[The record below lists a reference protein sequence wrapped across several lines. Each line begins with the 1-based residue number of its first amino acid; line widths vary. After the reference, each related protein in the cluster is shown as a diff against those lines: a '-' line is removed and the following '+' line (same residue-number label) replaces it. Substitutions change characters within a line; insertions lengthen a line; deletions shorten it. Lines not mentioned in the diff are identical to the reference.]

1 MTCNCGCDNCNCSNE
16 ITLDAGYEAGMMVIN
31 NGGGSDVDITIDDNL
46 SLESENPVQNK
57 IIAAALQLKADKT
70 ELTGLITQDDLDAKG
85 YLTRHQDLTGYAKTV
100 DVDTQLD
107 AIRKQIAAKGD
118 ITVDDDGLGNVTL
131 SKTQM
136 DIDVT
141 DDGLGNV
148 SIIL

>member
-31 NGGGSDVDITIDDNL
+31 NGGGSGVDITIDDSLN
-46 SLESENPVQNK
+46 LESTNPVQNRVV
-57 IIAAALQLKADKT
+57 AAALNLKADKT
-70 ELTGLITQDDLDAKG
+70 ELTGLITQDDL
-85 YLTRHQDLTGYAKTV
+85 TVYAKTA
-100 DVDTQLD
+100 DVDSQLD
-107 AIRKQIAAKGD
+107 VLRKQIEAKGD
-118 ITVDDDGLGNVTL
+118 LTVNDDGNGNVTL

-141 DDGLGNV
+141 DDGNGNI

>member
-31 NGGGSDVDITIDDNL
+31 NGGGSGVDITIDDSLN
-46 SLESENPVQNK
+46 LESENPVQNK
-57 IIAAALQLKADKT
+57 IITAALQLKADKT
-70 ELTGLITQDDLDAKG
+70 ELTGLISQDDLSP
-85 YLTRHQDLTGYAKTV
+85 YAKTA

-107 AIRKQIAAKGD
+107 VLRKQIEAKGD
-118 ITVDDDGLGNVTL
+118 LTVNDDGNGNITL
-131 SKTQM
+131 SKAQM

-141 DDGLGNV
+141 DDGNGNI

>member
-1 MTCNCGCDNCNCSNE
+1 MTCTCDNCTCSNE
-16 ITLDAGYEAGMMVIN
+16 ITLEAGYEAGMMVIN
-31 NGGGSDVDITIDDNL
+31 NGGGSGVDITIDDVL

-70 ELTGLITQDDLDAKG
+70 ELTGLISQDDLSP
-85 YLTRHQDLTGYAKTV
+85 YAKTA
-100 DVDTQLD
+100 DVDSQLD
-107 AIRKQIAAKGD
+107 VLRKQIEAKGD
-118 ITVDDDGLGNVTL
+118 LTVDDDGNGNVTL

>member
-1 MTCNCGCDNCNCSNE
+1 MTCTCDNCTCNE

-31 NGGGSDVDITIDDNL
+31 NGGGSGVDITIDDVLDLN
-46 SLESENPVQNK
+46 SENPVQNK

-70 ELTGLITQDDLDAKG
+70 ELTGLITQDDLSP
-85 YLTRHQDLTGYAKTV
+85 YAKTA
-100 DVDTQLD
+100 DVDSQLD
-107 AIRKQIAAKGD
+107 ILRKQIEAKGD
-118 ITVDDDGLGNVTL
+118 LAIDDDGLGNVTL

-141 DDGLGNV
+141 DDGNGNV

>member
-31 NGGGSDVDITIDDNL
+31 NGGGSGVDITIDDNL
-46 SLESENPVQNK
+46 SLESENPVQNRVV
-57 IIAAALQLKADKT
+57 AAALNLKADKT
-70 ELTGLITQDDLDAKG
+70 ELTGLITQDDL
-85 YLTRHQDLTGYAKTV
+85 TVYAKTA
-100 DVDTQLD
+100 DVDSQLD
-107 AIRKQIAAKGD
+107 VLRKQIEAKGD
-118 ITVDDDGLGNVTL
+118 LTVNDDGNGNVTL

-141 DDGLGNV
+141 DDGNGNI

>member
-1 MTCNCGCDNCNCSNE
+1 MTCTCNNCTCSNE

-31 NGGGSDVDITIDDNL
+31 NGGGSGVDITIDDSLN
-46 SLESENPVQNK
+46 LESENPVQNK

-70 ELTGLITQDDLDAKG
+70 ELTGLITQDDLSS
-85 YLTRHQDLTGYAKTV
+85 YAKTA
-100 DVDTQLD
+100 DVDSQLD
-107 AIRKQIAAKGD
+107 VLRKQIEAKGD
-118 ITVDDDGLGNVTL
+118 LTVNDDGNGNVTL

-141 DDGLGNV
+141 DDGNGNI

>member
-1 MTCNCGCDNCNCSNE
+1 MTCTCNNCTCSNE

-31 NGGGSDVDITIDDNL
+31 NGGGSGVDITIDDVL
-46 SLESENPVQNK
+46 DLTSENPVQNK

-70 ELTGLITQDDLDAKG
+70 ELTGLISQDDLSP
-85 YLTRHQDLTGYAKTV
+85 YAKTA
-100 DVDTQLD
+100 DVDSQLD
-107 AIRKQIAAKGD
+107 VLRKQIEAKGD
-118 ITVDDDGLGNVTL
+118 LTVNDDGNGNVTL

-141 DDGLGNV
+141 DDGNGNI

>member
-1 MTCNCGCDNCNCSNE
+1 MSTCNCDNCTCNE
-16 ITLDAGYEAGMMVIN
+16 ITLDAGYEAGMMVIG
-31 NGGGSDVDITIDDNL
+31 GGGSGIDITIDDVL

-57 IIAAALQLKADKT
+57 VVAAALQLKADKT
-70 ELTGLITQDDLDAKG
+70 ELTGLITQDDLSP
-85 YLTRHQDLTGYAKTV
+85 YAKTA

-107 AIRKQIAAKGD
+107 VLRKQIAAKGD

-131 SKTQM
+131 SKAQM